1 MSSRVSKY
9 LLVQDAISDY
19 VGKVV
24 SWITLLLILVL
35 LFEVLMRYWFNSP
48 TAWGHELSTMLFGAL
63 GIFAGSYALRYQAHV
78 RSEVIYMFFPSRMK
92 AVSDVIV
99 YVLSLFAFLVFFKMS
114 FDFAYESWKMGE
126 ISSKS
131 TWQPV
136 LYPIKSA
143 IPVALVFLILQ
154 NVAELVRSVL
164 KLFNVEFYDP
174 REAALE
180 TTTETDR

>member
-1 MSSRVSKY
+1 VSGITKY
-9 LLVQDAISDY
+9 LAVQDTISDY

-24 SWITLLLILVL
+24 SWITLVLILVL
-35 LFEVLMRYWFNSP
+35 LYEVAMRYWFNSP

-63 GIFAGSYALRYQAHV
+63 GVFAGSYTLRDQAHV
-78 RSEVIYMFFPSRMK
+78 RSEVIYMFFPPRMK
-92 AVSDVIV
+92 AVCDVIV

-143 IPVALVFLILQ
+143 IPVALAFLILQ

-164 KLFNVEFYDP
+164 KLFNVEFDDP
-174 REAALE
+174 RELE
-180 TTTETDR
+180 PDTDR